1 MPRSDTDLSMP
12 GCLYPSKP
20 KYTVTSCPIHASGIC
35 SAIDSPLYACS
46 AILPDR
52 GRKPLEAILAALGS
66 RSMHDPA
73 SGLRRIYLLRTR
85 VNKGKKRKG
94 RGEMPQPFRHLRKAT
109 NRSGSAGGISVVV
122 GPVLVVGSVL
132 VCLLAD
138 DVVVAIEMHLELA
151 AVLAGDLDLECAGT
165 IPVISLD
172 LADGSAAHCRNRRA
186 LRLLG
191 FGTRELLLGVASV
204 GVGDPSTAEG

>member
-1 MPRSDTDLSMP
+1 MTTLRGIAQLSDCLLTHMLLAYWRKLLSMP

-52 GRKPLEAILAALGS
+52 GRKPLEAILAALGA

-85 VNKGKKRKG
+85 VNKGNKRKG
-94 RGEMPQPFRHLRKAT
+94 QSPLGPRPRFRGLAIAASGALAT
-109 NRSGSAGGISVVV
+109 RPTRPG
-122 GPVLVVGSVL
+122 
-132 VCLLAD
+132 
-138 DVVVAIEMHLELA
+138 
-151 AVLAGDLDLECAGT
+151 
-165 IPVISLD
+165 
-172 LADGSAAHCRNRRA
+172 HC
-186 LRLLG
+186 
-191 FGTRELLLGVASV
+191 
-204 GVGDPSTAEG
+204 P